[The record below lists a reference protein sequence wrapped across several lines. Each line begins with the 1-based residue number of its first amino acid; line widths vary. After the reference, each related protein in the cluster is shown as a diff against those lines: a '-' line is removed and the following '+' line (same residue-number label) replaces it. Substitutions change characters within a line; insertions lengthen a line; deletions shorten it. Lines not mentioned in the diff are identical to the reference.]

1 MKRGTTAA
9 AAPGTRRDTP
19 PTPSAEAAPADLCY
33 PLGMRP
39 TLAFASALLLL
50 VGSGCGSQGHGDLDH
65 LDANPK
71 SFGTP
76 IAQGNDPA
84 HRLPSGA
91 TMRAKGVVVVAV
103 DTYDETQDGKSIGNV
118 YVEDPVQP
126 TPWSGMTLYQVTL
139 NPPDLALNP
148 GQGVDLVGPYQPFAG
163 PASSPFSNG
172 IMLPEVVKGSL
183 TLSYEG
189 ESPKPVDIT
198 MADVADPVKA
208 MKYVGMLVRLQNV
221 TVGAYATGKRQQAPI
236 NGNSNFVLA
245 GQFMPIQPDYGG
257 TVAANTTLKSVT
269 GLMNYF
275 YSHALCPRSSADI
288 EK

>member
-1 MKRGTTAA
+1 
-9 AAPGTRRDTP
+9 
-19 PTPSAEAAPADLCY
+19 
-33 PLGMRP
+33 MRP
-39 TLAFASALLLL
+39 TLAIASALLVLIAA
-50 VGSGCGSQGHGDLDH
+50 GCGSQGNGDLDH
-65 LDANPK
+65 LTANPK

-91 TMRAKGVVVVAV
+91 SLVAKGVVVVAV

-118 YVEDPVQP
+118 YVQDPVQP
-126 TPWSGMTLYQVTL
+126 TPWSGMTLYQVSL

-163 PASSPFSNG
+163 PASGVFPNG

-189 ESPKPVDIT
+189 ESPVPVDIT
-198 MADVADPVKA
+198 MADVADPVAA
-208 MKYVGMLVRLQNV
+208 MKYVGMLVRLKTV
-221 TVGAYATGKRQQAPI
+221 TVGTYAAGKRQQAPI
-236 NGNSNFVLA
+236 NGNSNFNIQ
-245 GQFMPIQPDYGG
+245 GQFMPIQPDFGG
-257 TVAANTTLKSVT
+257 TVAAGTTLKSVT

-275 YSHALCPRSSADI
+275 YSLNLCPRSSADI

>member
-1 MKRGTTAA
+1 
-9 AAPGTRRDTP
+9 
-19 PTPSAEAAPADLCY
+19 
-33 PLGMRP
+33 MRP
-39 TLAFASALLLL
+39 TLALASALIVLIA
-50 VGSGCGSQGHGDLDH
+50 SGCGSQGNGDLDH
-65 LDANPK
+65 LTANPK
-71 SFGTP
+71 TFGTP

-84 HRLPSGA
+84 HRLPYGA
-91 TMRAKGVVVVAV
+91 TLRAKGVVVVAV
-103 DTYDETQDGKSIGNV
+103 DSYDETQDGKSIGNV

-163 PASSPFSNG
+163 PASGAFPNG
-172 IMLPEVVKGSL
+172 ILLPEVVKGSL

-189 ESPKPVDIT
+189 ESAKPVDIT
-198 MADVADPVKA
+198 MADVADPTQA

-221 TVGAYATGKRQQAPI
+221 SVGVYATGKRQQAPI
-236 NGNSNFVLA
+236 NGNSNFLLA
-245 GQFMPIQPDYGG
+245 GQFMPIQPEYGG
-257 TVAANTTLKSVT
+257 TVAGGTTLRSVT

-275 YSHALCPRSSADI
+275 YTHTLCPRTSADI